1 MWKLLEWNHV
11 SYPSLVFNETSYP
24 QTKFVTTV
32 YFTIEYF
39 RLKSLL
45 SNLRIHCTVE
55 TLPVSLAI
63 KSKLISNRS
72 LIIPSRPMSNI
83 HCIANMKYRFGIYVR
98 YICSV
103 YGYFFSI
110 LTYWVDRTSNFSFLM
125 MTLYILI
132 SMKANLIETVG
143 LKPIFKQQIP
153 PYIQNIYWSDYYTYA
168 AFWNVFSDSISSS
181 KM

>member
-1 MWKLLEWNHV
+1 M
-11 SYPSLVFNETSYP
+11 FNETSYP

-83 HCIANMKYRFGIYVR
+83 HCIANMKCRFGIY
-98 YICSV
+98 
-103 YGYFFSI
+103 
-110 LTYWVDRTSNFSFLM
+110 
-125 MTLYILI
+125 
-132 SMKANLIETVG
+132 
-143 LKPIFKQQIP
+143 IP
-153 PYIQNIYWSDYYTYA
+153 PFR
-168 AFWNVFSDSISSS
+168 FWGRVKHFLHINADFACRGCVVKEDFTSRTRPYGLVEATVVS
-181 KM
+181 